1 MVFFEHTF
9 GESTAER
16 IQNHVLSLRLSA
28 PRGSRENISFRS
40 TNANNV
46 WWRNNPVAHS
56 RLTEVANTLMQ
67 PLSAANKN
75 QVFSTFML
83 VRNVRSIIQP
93 GQNGRSYINRQGLH
107 VNFETSP
114 VHGEAFMQII
124 YYIDTPKYANGRN
137 ASPGNRG
144 QLLVSHGRNTR
155 RFDPIRGHA
164 VYFTPSDTWHEVLPQ
179 TNSNQNVN
187 VDRKMIIMMLY
198 KRTNRT
204 NVVAQQIRGYHS
216 RFPLGLRAV
225 AGYVPRPTRV
235 LPNRT
240 VNTLSNML
248 SRTTLQSPSKKRKR
262 PATAGNK
269 NPRPIKFY
277 KD

>member
-1 MVFFEHTF
+1 MVFFKHEF
-9 GESTAER
+9 GEGTANR
-16 IQNHVLSLRLSA
+16 IEQNVRSLR
-28 PRGSRENISFRS
+28 PGSNENISFRS

-46 WWRNNPVAHS
+46 WWRRNAAAYE
-56 RLTEVANTLMQ
+56 RLTNVANTLIR
-67 PLSAANKN
+67 PLSEANKK
-75 QVFSTFML
+75 QIFSTLML

-93 GQNGRSYINRQGLH
+93 TRNGQSYINRQRLH

-124 YYIDTPKYANGRN
+124 YYIDTPRYANGRIAN
-137 ASPGNRG
+137 SGNRG

-164 VYFTPSDTWHEVLPQ
+164 VYFTPTDTWHEVLPQ

-198 KRTNRT
+198 RRTDIPYT
-204 NVVAQQIRGYHS
+204 VAQQIRSYNN
-216 RFPLGLRAV
+216 RFPLGLRAI
-225 AGYVPRPTRV
+225 AGYVSRPTSV

-240 VNTLSNML
+240 INTLSNML
-248 SRTTLQSPSKKRKR
+248 SGTTIQTSSRKRKR
-262 PATAGNK
+262 PTTTRNK
-269 NPRPIKFY
+269 NPRPIKSP
-277 KD
+277 KV

>member
-16 IQNHVLSLRLSA
+16 IENHVRSLRFSA
-28 PRGSRENISFRS
+28 PPGSRENISFRS

-56 RLTEVANTLMQ
+56 RLTEVANILMQ

-114 VHGEAFMQII
+114 THGEAFMQII
-124 YYIDTPKYANGRN
+124 YYIDTPRYANGRIAN
-137 ASPGNRG
+137 SGNRG

-204 NVVAQQIRGYHS
+204 NVVAQQIRGYHN

-225 AGYVPRPTRV
+225 AGHVARPTRV

-240 VNTLSNML
+240 VNTLSNIL

>member
-9 GESTAER
+9 GEHAADR
-16 IQNHVLSLRLSA
+16 IENHVRSLRLSA
-28 PRGSRENISFRS
+28 PRGSNENINFRS
-40 TNANNV
+40 TNANNI
-46 WWRNNPVAHS
+46 WWRINPVAHT

-67 PLSAANKN
+67 PLSAANRN

-83 VRNVRSIIQP
+83 VRNIRSIIRP

-107 VNFETSP
+107 VNLEASP

-124 YYIDTPKYANGRN
+124 YYIDTPKYANGGN

-204 NVVAQQIRGYHS
+204 NTIAHQIRGYHP

-225 AGYVPRPTRV
+225 AGHVPRPTTR

-240 VNTLSNML
+240 VNALANML
-248 SRTTLQSPSKKRKR
+248 RRTTIQTPSRKRKR
-262 PATAGNK
+262 T
-269 NPRPIKFY
+269 
-277 KD
+277 